1 MQPPPTPTTPAS
13 GGAFAPRETASKYIT
28 QDIPGIG
35 GQIKVRP
42 EDFLVDEMPAYQP
55 SGSGEHIYMF
65 IEKRNLSTLDVVH
78 ILARH
83 FGVGREAIGFAG
95 MKDRNAITR
104 QVFSVHTPGKKPEDF
119 PRLEHERMQVQWAD
133 LHNNKLRLGHLIG
146 NRFSIR
152 VRNVGIGE
160 IRNAKRAL
168 DILCARGVPN
178 RFGPQRFGRALNNH
192 LIGRAIV
199 TCDFDLVLRHLLA
212 PEGEM
217 AEAHARARELF
228 LEKKYADALGALPR
242 TAHPERNAL
251 RALAR
256 GANARG
262 AVLGLDRNAK
272 RFYLSALQSAIFNH
286 VLDTRLAEATFDRML
301 AGDVAM
307 KHENRACFDV
317 DESVA
322 RDPATPERVQRFE
335 ISPTGPMWS
344 GSMRRASGQPG
355 EIEAAALAAIGL
367 SVEQLAAFDEQAP
380 GMVEGARRPLRVP
393 VTDSDLEAGLDEHGA
408 YIRVA
413 FDLPRGAFATVVLE
427 EIMKNGQREE
437 DEHDGA

>member
-1 MQPPPTPTTPAS
+1 MSTPAEDS
-13 GGAFAPRETASKYIT
+13 GPRETPTSYIT
-28 QDIPGIG
+28 HEVPGIG
-35 GQIKVRP
+35 GRIKVRP
-42 EDFLVDEMPAYQP
+42 EDFLVDEMPLYQP
-55 SGSGEHIYMF
+55 SGSGEHIYLF

-83 FGVGREAIGFAG
+83 FGVRREAIGFAG

-104 QVFSVHTPGKKPEDF
+104 QVFSVHTPGKTPEEF
-119 PRLEHERMQVQWAD
+119 PQLEHERLSVQWAD
-133 LHNNKLRLGHLIG
+133 LHNNKLRLGHLAG

-152 VRNVGIGE
+152 VRDVGIGE

-168 DILCARGVPN
+168 DIVSARGVPN

-192 LIGRAIV
+192 RIGRAIV
-199 TCDFDLVLRHLLA
+199 QCDFEGVLRELLA
-212 PEGEM
+212 PEGELS
-217 AEAHARARELF
+217 EPHARARELF
-228 LEKKYADALGALPR
+228 LEKKYDEALAALPR

-272 RFYLSALQSAIFNH
+272 TFFLSAVQSAVFNH
-286 VLDTRLAEATFDRML
+286 VLDLRLSDGTFDRL
-301 AGDVAM
+301 LPGDVAM

-317 DESVA
+317 DDAVA
-322 RDPATPERVQRFE
+322 SDPTTPERVARFE

-344 GSMRRASGQPG
+344 GSMRRASGEPDR
-355 EIEAAALAAIGL
+355 L
-367 SVEQLAAFDEQAP
+367 EQLALASMGLTIEQLHAFDVQAA
-380 GMVEGARRPLRVP
+380 GMIEGARRPLRVP
-393 VTDSDLEAGLDEHGA
+393 VTDADLEAGLDEHGP

-427 EIMKNGQREE
+427 ELMKTGAPEENE
-437 DEHDGA
+437 DEP

>member
-1 MQPPPTPTTPAS
+1 MSTPSVPGQANH
-13 GGAFAPRETASKYIT
+13 AARETTGRYIT
-28 QDIPGIG
+28 QEVPGIG
-35 GQIKVRP
+35 GRIKVRP
-42 EDFLVDEMPAYQP
+42 EDFLVDEMPLYQP
-55 SGSGEHIYMF
+55 SGSGEHIYLF

-78 ILARH
+78 ILSRH
-83 FGVGREAIGFAG
+83 FGVRREAIGFAG

-119 PRLEHERMQVQWAD
+119 PRLEHERLQVQWAD
-133 LHNNKLRLGHLIG
+133 LHNNKLRLGHLAG

-152 VRNVGIGE
+152 IREVGIGQ

-168 DILCARGVPN
+168 DIVCERGVPN
-178 RFGPQRFGRALNNH
+178 RFGPQRFGRGLNNH

-199 TCDFDLVLRHLLA
+199 ECDFDEVLRQLLA
-212 PEGEM
+212 PAGEM

-228 LEKKYADALGALPR
+228 LEKQYDNALAALPR

-286 VLDTRLAEATFDRML
+286 VLDLRLEEATFDRL
-301 AGDVAM
+301 LPGDVAM

-317 DESVA
+317 DDAVA
-322 RDPATPERVQRFE
+322 ADPGTPARLSGFE

-344 GSMRRASGQPG
+344 GSMRRASGYPDA
-355 EIEAAALAAIGL
+355 IELRALAAIGL
-367 SVEQLAAFDEQAP
+367 SVEKLAAFDEQVP

-393 VTDSDLEAGLDEHGA
+393 VTDADLEAGLDEHGA

-437 DEHDGA
+437 DEDDGA

>member
-1 MQPPPTPTTPAS
+1 MNSPPGPDSP
-13 GGAFAPRETASKYIT
+13 FAPRETPTQYIT
-28 QDIPGIG
+28 QGVPGTG
-35 GQIKVRP
+35 GSIKVRP

-55 SGSGEHIYMF
+55 CGSGEHVYLF

-119 PRLEHERMQVQWAD
+119 PRLEHERLQVQWAD

-152 VRNVGIGE
+152 IRNAGIGE
-160 IRNAKRAL
+160 IRNAKKSL
-168 DILCARGVPN
+168 DILCQRGMPN

-192 LIGRAIV
+192 LIGRAMISS
-199 TCDFDLVLRHLLA
+199 DFEGVLRGLLA
-212 PEGEM
+212 PEGEL
-217 AEAHARARELF
+217 AEAHARARELY
-228 LEKKYADALGALPR
+228 LEKKYAEALAALPR

-272 RFYLSALQSAIFNH
+272 RFYLSALQSAIFNS
-286 VLDTRLAEATFDRML
+286 VLDARLDDATFDRL
-301 AGDVAM
+301 LPGDVAM

-317 DESVA
+317 DEAVA
-322 RDPATPERVQRFE
+322 ADPGTHERLATFE

-344 GSMRRASGQPG
+344 GSMRRASLKPG
-355 EIEAAALAAIGL
+355 ELELAALTKIGL
-367 SVEQLAAFDEQAP
+367 SVDQLAAFDLQAP

-393 VTDSDLEAGLDEHGA
+393 VTDADLEAGLDEHGA

-437 DEHDGA
+437 DEHDGE